1 MTSVIKSPLGGGF
14 EGTYEEYIEYI
25 GMRCIFDTETPSEW
39 RNRIWDRLMYFRN
52 KKYYTF
58 GEKDCFYARKASSHL
73 VDGQKIYPFCGM
85 AICYSCN
92 ELIYLGIEHLSV
104 GVRCVYNALEGK
116 FITEKFRDI
125 SFNGTHWGM
134 YQHWAT
140 ACTGNRFCKL
150 NFKEYMEM
158 KQRIPLDKWM
168 SFHQYDLQINQFGKF
183 RRRGPYTSIIDN
195 NYILKNFGIY
205 AEEKLYSYAL
215 WLENVSRRIRRIRQR
230 CAFLSAPNC
239 KSNTSELYISSL
251 FAKQN
256 NLLPLNYNLNH
267 PKGTAIRLRNGTKLL
282 GITPRDTY
290 PARPLWPTRDDEWIS
305 EKNWQ
310 LSLRLAKVTYGIVF
324 KKLYQRGYIIIR
336 GSDWSNQLKWLQ
348 NPDYYRID
356 KDNIE
361 YLIRVTEFEKCKA
374 DAWFKKSIRKRLG
387 I

>member
-14 EGTYEEYIEYI
+14 EGTYEEHVEYI
-25 GMRCIFDTETPSEW
+25 GMRFIMDDETPSEW

-183 RRRGPYTSIIDN
+183 RRREPYTSIIDN
-195 NYILKNFGIY
+195 NYILENFGIY

-215 WLENVSRRIRRIRQR
+215 WLENVSRRIRRVRQR
-230 CAFLSAPNC
+230 RAFLSAPNC

-267 PKGTAIRLRNGTKLL
+267 PKGTAMRLRNGTVIKF
-282 GITPRDTY
+282 
-290 PARPLWPTRDDEWIS
+290 
-305 EKNWQ
+305 
-310 LSLRLAKVTYGIVF
+310 V
-324 KKLYQRGYIIIR
+324 
-336 GSDWSNQLKWLQ
+336 
-348 NPDYYRID
+348 
-356 KDNIE
+356 
-361 YLIRVTEFEKCKA
+361 
-374 DAWFKKSIRKRLG
+374 
-387 I
+387 